1 MDFIYFLAFWGVLGV
16 IVGILALIQSNKLN
30 HSETESVG

>member
-16 IVGILALIQSNKLN
+16 IVGIVAVVQSNKYR
-30 HSETESVG
+30 HIDIDAQ